1 LARREIKMSNEIRW
15 SYADA
20 DRLRELDALVDDGVK
35 LSDEVAAE
43 HSDLLNRENEAFVA
57 RHED

>member
-1 LARREIKMSNEIRW
+1 MSNEIRW